1 MNMKHKP
8 LLELRIKCVN
18 QELIH
23 VIYTLTRPLKI
34 GLPQNDCVSAEDPRD
49 WPPNKQKSETGF
61 VKVYP

>member
-23 VIYTLTRPLKI
+23 VTRPLKI
-34 GLPQNDCVSAEDPRD
+34 DLPQAEDARD

>member
-49 WPPNKQKSETGF
+49 
-61 VKVYP
+61 